1 MNSLAD
7 RLPEVKS
14 VKLVERQAEKKAKPQ
29 VDTIAG
35 NVRERQVNT
44 FGDLISVVRA
54 DAQPRHHPR
63 GLQRKRSTH
72 LAKY

>member
-14 VKLVERQAEKKAKPQ
+14 VKLVEGQAEKKAKPQ

-35 NVRERQVNT
+35 NVRERQVKT
-44 FGDLISVVRA
+44 FGHLLSVVRA
-54 DAQPRHHPR
+54 DAQARHHPR

-72 LAKY
+72 LAKC